1 MSKSTRDRVLRLTMR
16 GVESREI
23 APHADRRGIEDAVPP
38 FVPHTPI
45 TQAQLL
51 GVLAREID
59 RAVRSALPRSLFDN
73 AASRRL
79 SIAEF
84 GSLAR

>member
-1 MSKSTRDRVLRLTMR
+1 MTKSARPRVFRLTPR
-16 GVESREI
+16 GVESREL
-23 APHADRRGIEDAVPP
+23 APHTDKRGIDDAVPP

-45 TQAQLL
+45 TQAQML

-59 RAVRSALPRSLFDN
+59 RAVHSALPPRLFDN
-73 AASRRL
+73 DANRRV

-84 GSLAR
+84 GALT